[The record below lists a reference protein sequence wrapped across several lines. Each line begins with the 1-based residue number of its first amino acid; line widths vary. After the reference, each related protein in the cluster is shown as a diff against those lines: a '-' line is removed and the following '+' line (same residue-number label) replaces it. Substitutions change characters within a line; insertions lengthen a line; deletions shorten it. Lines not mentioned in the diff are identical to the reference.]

1 MSSIVA
7 FFEIVRLFIDVCHFL
22 CLVFHVAHG
31 TSGRDDSYSWA
42 IAHEDGVELEVDDHG
57 DLEDAAAVLVFS
69 DELLRGLVWIYL
81 LCSLNAQNLMV
92 RGLLSIFL
100 LTPMTSSKNF
110 SLLNLGFSRKGSLMG
125 STDTILSRAKLY
137 RTKSFF
143 TEPKRN
149 HFGDSYLSVLDVTF
163 DDREDAQLLLP
174 EFFLLVTTCSHSKA
188 RL

>member
-1 MSSIVA
+1 M
-7 FFEIVRLFIDVCHFL
+7 ERLFIDVCHFL
-22 CLVFHVAHG
+22 CLVFHIAHG

-69 DELLRGLVWIYL
+69 DELLRSLVWIYL

-149 HFGDSYLSVLDVTF
+149 HLGDSYLSVLDVTF